1 MATNFQEE
9 SIVQRVWIQVF
20 GITIVVLGIVI
31 VCSGANGQ
39 GASSGVHTPPKG
51 SSERKAIMDALR
63 EGDKNN
69 FDKPVVYMVNYLKVH
84 NGWAWTDVTPMDD
97 KGQALAEGEQ
107 ALLHYENGK
116 WVSKDLSKVTDDPN
130 DPLGAQDPSP
140 RYIRNVLKVYPE
152 APADI
157 FPKKPR

>member
-1 MATNFQEE
+1 VLRL
-9 SIVQRVWIQVF
+9 SVRVFVT
-20 GITIVVLGIVI
+20 TIALMGGAIL
-31 VCSGANGQ
+31 CSGALGQ
-39 GASSGVHTPPKG
+39 DDSNGVHTPAKG
-51 SSERKAIMDALR
+51 SPERKAIMDALR

-69 FDKPVVYMVNYLKVH
+69 FDKPVVYMVNYLRVH

-97 KGQALAEGEQ
+97 KGKALAEGEQ

-116 WVSKDLSKVTDDPN
+116 WVSKDLSKVAEDPN
-130 DPLGAQDPSP
+130 DPLGPEDPSP

-157 FPKKPR
+157 FPRKRR